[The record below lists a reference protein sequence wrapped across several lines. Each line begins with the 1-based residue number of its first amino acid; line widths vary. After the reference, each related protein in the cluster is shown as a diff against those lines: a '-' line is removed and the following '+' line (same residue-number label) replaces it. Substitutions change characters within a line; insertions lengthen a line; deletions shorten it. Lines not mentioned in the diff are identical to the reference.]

1 MKIRYY
7 YILSIVL
14 AFSIN
19 CVNSQN
25 VVNFTTDEGF
35 TSGALYNQPNWDANF
50 QTSTLH
56 KEYST
61 IGDPN
66 ASQVTPANGVLPMPS
81 TLEATVQEGD
91 KYLNNL
97 PQ

>member
-1 MKIRYY
+1 MSLLNKLISGQASNTS
-7 YILSIVL
+7 L
-14 AFSIN
+14 N
-19 CVNSQN
+19 GQTPN
-25 VVNFTTDEGF
+25 V
-35 TSGALYNQPNWDANF
+35 PNF

-61 IGDPN
+61 IGNPI